1 MLTINELKNKSTL
14 KNYTQG
20 KLFSEAGKELELM
33 YNLANELFERKGI
46 KVTLPVLLTIQT
58 KGKHH
63 AYGWVTCGK
72 VWENQQGEELA
83 YELNIAAETLGRP
96 IAETFNTV
104 VHEMCHLVNIQR
116 KVQDCTNSQRHNKKF
131 KEVCDK
137 VGLYCEEM
145 GRFGWAATHEPMKNS
160 CELKAVLDQYFKYGN
175 TAALAIQR
183 TEFKGG
189 ITKGGSGSTGTT
201 VTGGEGGE
209 TTKKKS
215 NQVKY
220 VCHKCG
226 KSIRATS
233 KVNIMCLDCM
243 EVMVAQE

>member
-1 MLTINELKNKSTL
+1 
-14 KNYTQG
+14 
-20 KLFSEAGKELELM
+20 
-33 YNLANELFERKGI
+33 
-46 KVTLPVLLTIQT
+46 
-58 KGKHH
+58 
-63 AYGWVTCGK
+63 
-72 VWENQQGEELA
+72 
-83 YELNIAAETLGRP
+83 
-96 IAETFNTV
+96 
-104 VHEMCHLVNIQR
+104 
-116 KVQDCTNSQRHNKKF
+116 
-131 KEVCDK
+131 
-137 VGLYCEEM
+137 M
-145 GRFGWAATHEPMKNS
+145 GRFGWAATYDHMKNS
-160 CELKAVLDQYFKYGN
+160 NELKAVLDQYFKYGN

-220 VCHKCG
+220 VCPKCG